1 MDFLFPGVVDSS
13 LSFPFGRIELN
24 LQKIALLCTNII
36 HRLEVVLFPWE
47 HLVLR
52 NPHSKLTRLGTPQ
65 KMFGWPRLERP
76 KRMRNGKV
84 VSTLII
90 RGHFDVT
97 LQNVEK

>member
-65 KMFGWPRLERP
+65 KDVRVATPRKTETNAQQESCLNLNHPR
-76 KRMRNGKV
+76 
-84 VSTLII
+84 S
-90 RGHFDVT
+90 F
-97 LQNVEK
+97 